1 MIDYNSPEEFITARV
16 STRLRPALLKD
27 DVFKLA
33 KEQGCE
39 VTEKMS
45 KRELV
50 TVLADTFGYAKLQ
63 ELTHTGVSSF
73 DFQEKFDITHKD
85 VKLMECKGFL
95 KVTGYREVR
104 MYGKYRDVPLY
115 DAFQFFGLTKP
126 EVDAW
131 LTENRP
137 KQRKAKANEDT

>member
-1 MIDYNSPEEFITARV
+1 MMYYNSPEEFITARV
-16 STRLRPALLKD
+16 STCDHPAILKA

-39 VTEKMS
+39 VNEKMS

-63 ELTHTGVSSF
+63 ELAHTGVSSS
-73 DFQEKFDITHKD
+73 DFQDKFEITHKD
-85 VKLMECKGFL
+85 VKLMERKGFL
-95 KVTGYREVR
+95 KVTGCLEVR
-104 MYGKYRDVPLY
+104 MYGKYRNVPLY

-131 LTENRP
+131 LIENRS
-137 KQRKAKANEDT
+137 KQRKVGKTL